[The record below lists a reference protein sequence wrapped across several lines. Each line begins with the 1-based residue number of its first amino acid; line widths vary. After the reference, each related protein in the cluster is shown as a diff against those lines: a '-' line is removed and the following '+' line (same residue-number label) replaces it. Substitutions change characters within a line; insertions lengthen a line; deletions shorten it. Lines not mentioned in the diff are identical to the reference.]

1 MLTNA
6 EYWPQEL
13 WNVLTELWEQSRQ
26 DNRSRTPQ
34 VRITNVKCPEYASPT
49 GDIREEF
56 NTGVRTLVDA
66 GLIRAEWQ
74 RNASSFV
81 TKIRL
86 QNDQLETLE
95 KLLDEFGHLPRSKDQ
110 TNVEETRRLVQVAF
124 ERYGIL
130 GLKTLSQIA
139 FGDSKQLTA
148 NTLIAS
154 DISPD
159 TYWVQPDA
167 VTIGASVV
175 RVGGLVQLSGSTAS
189 YLPRWELPGHYLW
202 DWEIANLTVETIGNC
217 LYLIENP
224 YPMWEL
230 MRRFANLPIAFACV
244 HGETQFELGDESAL
258 AICLKKIY
266 AHSPGLETFIWCDPD
281 PAGLNI
287 ANNAYA
293 LVEALGGK
301 PRFWLMNGDVLGYI
315 ESMVIAE
322 QRLKTL
328 DEPRRH
334 MLEKLKLN
342 QELESLR
349 QVILT
354 KGAYGEQE
362 ALVCGVTQKNDVLL
376 FGAKK

>member
-34 VRITNVKCPEYASPT
+34 VRITDAKCPEYVSPT

-56 NTGVRTLVDA
+56 NTGVRTLEEA
-66 GLIRAEWQ
+66 GLIHAEWQ

-81 TKIRL
+81 TKVRL
-86 QNDQLETLE
+86 QNDQIETLE
-95 KLLDEFGHLPRSKDQ
+95 HLLDEFGHLPRVTEQPDI
-110 TNVEETRRLVQVAF
+110 EETRRLIQVAY
-124 ERYGIL
+124 ERYGVL
-130 GLKTLSQIA
+130 GLKTLSHIA
-139 FGDSKQLTA
+139 FGDSKQLITSA
-148 NTLIAS
+148 LSAS
-154 DISPD
+154 GVSPD
-159 TYWVQPDA
+159 NYWVQSDA

-175 RVGGLVQLSGSTAS
+175 RVGGQIHLRGSTTN

-202 DWEIANLTVETIGNC
+202 DWEIANLTVETVGNR

-230 MRRFANLPIAFACV
+230 MRRFAHLRIAFACV
-244 HGETQFELGDESAL
+244 HGETQFELADESAL

-266 AHSPGLETFIWCDPD
+266 AHSPGLETLIWCDPD
-281 PAGLNI
+281 PAGLKI

-301 PRFWLMNGDVLGYI
+301 PQFWLMNGDILGHIERVL
-315 ESMVIAE
+315 IAE
-322 QRLKTL
+322 QRLKIL

-334 MLEKLKLN
+334 MLEKLTLN

-349 QVILT
+349 QAILT

-362 ALVCGVTQKNDVLL
+362 ALVCGVALENDVLL